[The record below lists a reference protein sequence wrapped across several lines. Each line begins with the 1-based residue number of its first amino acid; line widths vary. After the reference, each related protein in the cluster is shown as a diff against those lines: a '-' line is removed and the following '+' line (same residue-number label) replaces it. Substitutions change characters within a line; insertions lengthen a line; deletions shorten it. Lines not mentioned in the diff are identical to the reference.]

1 MASKNDNESTDSLL
15 EQQAKD
21 GPKGSQDGPAGFTKA
36 DEVQT
41 QFDVKNDTQRMRD
54 FLASQPKVEVYVP
67 ESSDLA
73 KNGVVPDFAFVQLDG
88 VSLSIPVGE
97 RVMVPQG
104 IAEVLENSLSAEKA
118 ARKREKELSANSGKI
133 IMNVPSRE
141 VPD

>member
-1 MASKNDNESTDSLL
+1 MTTKKDNESTDSLL
-15 EQQAKD
+15 EQQAK
-21 GPKGSQDGPAGFTKA
+21 GGAQPKQDGPAGFTAA

-41 QFDVKNDTQRMRD
+41 QFEVKNDTQRMRD
-54 FLASQPKVEVYVP
+54 HLASQPKVEVFVS

-73 KNGVVPDFAFVQLDG
+73 KNGLVPDFAFVQLDG

-97 RVMVPQG
+97 RVMVPQQ
-104 IAEVLENSLSAEKA
+104 IAEVLNESLANEKA
-118 ARKREKELSANSGKI
+118 ARRREKELSANSGRI